1 MYLIDTNVLSE
12 ARRGRTEAR
21 EWLRSVDP
29 DHVYLSVITLGEI
42 MKGLSLKTR
51 TDAAASVSL
60 LRWLEQL
67 RTDHA
72 RRILPIT
79 DSVALEWG
87 RIAAVRP
94 RNMADALIAA
104 TASVHNKIIVTRNIA
119 DFEDLG
125 IPLIDPWNPTSG

>member
-104 TASVHNKIIVTRNIA
+104 TASVHHKIIVTRNIA

>member
-1 MYLIDTNVLSE
+1 
-12 ARRGRTEAR
+12 
-21 EWLRSVDP
+21 
-29 DHVYLSVITLGEI
+29 

-67 RTDHA
+67 RTEHA

-87 RIAAVRP
+87 RIAAGRP

-104 TASVHNKIIVTRNIA
+104 TASVHHKIVVTRNIA